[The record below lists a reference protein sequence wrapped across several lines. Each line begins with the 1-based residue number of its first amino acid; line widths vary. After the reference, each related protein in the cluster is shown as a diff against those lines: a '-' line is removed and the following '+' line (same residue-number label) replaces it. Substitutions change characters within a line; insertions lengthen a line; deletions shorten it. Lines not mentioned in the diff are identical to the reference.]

1 MKLSASP
8 FDPHTGALLP
18 AYRDAYLRGDLSGQA
33 AWAVEEYL
41 RHDDRQAEGTL
52 TRWHQLQAQEQP
64 EAAPGWV
71 QRQLRL
77 IRTEPQR
84 FRRRAAGIVAGAAL
98 LGGAVFA
105 GTTLPDRGPY
115 PETLPTPVEAGA
127 AAPAAE
133 AAALR
138 MVTVRGRILDENG
151 RPLVGATVLQKGTQQ
166 GVSTD
171 ASGSYSMRVPAGQG
185 TALLFGYGGYEDE
198 EMTVS
203 TAARTAS
210 VTLLPRAQKHRWL
223 FF

>member
-18 AYRDAYLRGDLSGQA
+18 AYRDAYLRGDLSGKA

-41 RHDDRQAEGTL
+41 RHDGRQAEGTL
-52 TRWHQLQAQEQP
+52 SRWHQLQAQEQP

-71 QRQLRL
+71 RRQLQL

-105 GTTLPDRGPY
+105 GNSLPERGLPA
-115 PETLPTPVEAGA
+115 ENLPTAVPLAE
-127 AAPAAE
+127 PAAE
-133 AAALR
+133 AAGLR
-138 MVTVRGRILDENG
+138 MVTVHGRILDENG
-151 RPLVGATVLQKGTQQ
+151 RPLVGATVLQKGTRQ

-171 ASGSYSMRVPAGQG
+171 ASGAYSLRVPAGAG

-198 EMTVS
+198 ELSVG
-203 TAARTAS
+203 TATRTAN
-210 VTLLPRAQKHRWL
+210 VTLLPRAKKHRWRL
-223 FF
+223 F